1 MEEAMN
7 FHTTNMNHHCLVC
20 GTDSLANYVDMT
32 LVTSRTSQSETLVKE
47 KLKTILRDKWIPPD
61 SEMSMVICLPC
72 FHLVD
77 QFDVLENQIQN
88 IRDNLAAKYVGTNGI
103 NKQKSPEPPPAPASS
118 NEESSDDDDDDRS
131 SSPVVITASRGRKLG
146 TIKITKRPANY
157 NKKEKSPKRKKLS
170 AEAKKSAAEAKRA
183 AAEMK
188 KAAAL
193 AKKAAAEAKKAALE
207 AKREKARAE
216 RAKKTWRQGQPD
228 GDPGTSKQLGED
240 GALNQPGTNE
250 NGNQVRKEGVPDKT
264 SEEEERERRMIYDD
278 DPSVFNPGEKLRV
291 GIIQASPD
299 GSIAYECCYCSE
311 RYADTETLKV
321 HVRSCHRPEILT
333 MQIPVELGFGSK
345 VNCGAQLNN
354 VTATTDLSKPFVCIY
369 CTGAFKF
376 KSNINLHYKE
386 KHTPYKPFACMDCH
400 ETFRRSME
408 LSRHRVYY
416 CPLSKK
422 IKKPKKERQ
431 KDKDKERDSEDM

>member
-7 FHTTNMNHHCLVC
+7 FHSSNMNHRCLVC
-20 GTDSLANYVDMT
+20 GTDSLANYVDLT

-47 KLKTILRDKWIPPD
+47 KLKTILRDKWITPD
-61 SEMSMVICLPC
+61 TEMSMVLCLPC

-88 IRDNLAAKYVGTNGI
+88 IRDNLTNKYVNTNGI
-103 NKQKSPEPPPAPASS
+103 NKQKFPKPEPAPPSS
-118 NEESSDDDDDDRS
+118 NEESSDEDDDDDDDRS
-131 SSPVVITASRGRKLG
+131 ASPEVYTTPGRGRKLA
-146 TIKITKRPANY
+146 TIKITKRASNFI
-157 NKKEKSPKRKKLS
+157 KREKTTPKRKKLS
-170 AEAKKSAAEAKRA
+170 PEDKKSAAEAKKAAKNA

-216 RAKKTWRQGQPD
+216 RAKKTWRQGKPD
-228 GDPGTSKQLGED
+228 GDPGTSRQLGED
-240 GALNQPGTNE
+240 GNMNQTGTTE
-250 NGNQVRKEGVPDKT
+250 NGNQIRKDGGPEKT

-278 DPSVFNPGEKLRV
+278 DPSVFNPGEKLRI

-299 GSIAYECCYCSE
+299 GSIAYECCYCIE
-311 RYADTETLKV
+311 RYPDIETLKV
-321 HVRSCHRPEILT
+321 HVR
-333 MQIPVELGFGSK
+333 LGFGSK

-354 VTATTDLSKPFVCIY
+354 VTASTDLSKPFVCIY

-422 IKKPKKERQ
+422 I
-431 KDKDKERDSEDM
+431 